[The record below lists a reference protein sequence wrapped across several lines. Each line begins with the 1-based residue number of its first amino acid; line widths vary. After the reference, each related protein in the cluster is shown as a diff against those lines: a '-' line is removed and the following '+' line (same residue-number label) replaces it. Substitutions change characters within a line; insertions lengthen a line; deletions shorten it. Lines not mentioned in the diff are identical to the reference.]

1 MKRKLTLIILALISS
16 LNVFSQCEIK
26 SKLDA
31 TGILYYS
38 ADPVKVFWTQAKSLY
53 CGAFTDDESFYLQ
66 FYPEP
71 FPEKKKK
78 KKTLKEPAFV
88 TLVNGERY
96 ELDFFDSRYI
106 SEDTIFVMQYLIPD
120 DAVDKFL
127 EFEMTIVSI
136 HVGDEAGYREY
147 KLKLHK
153 NAIREQLKCLMK
165 REKK

>member
-71 FPEKKKK
+71 FPQKPKKKK
-78 KKTLKEPAFV
+78 KVKESAFV
-88 TLVNGERY
+88 TLANGEKY

-106 SEDTIFVMQYLIPD
+106 SEDTIYVMQYLIPN
-120 DAVDKFL
+120 DAVEIFL
-127 EFEMTIVSI
+127 KFEMTIVSL
-136 HVGDEAGYREY
+136 HVGDETGFREY

-153 NAIREQLKCLMK
+153 NAIREQLKCLI
-165 REKK
+165 EKEK